1 MFPDRKIIEKLK
13 AQYPNGTR
21 VELLQMNDTFAPPI
35 GTLGTVKGVDDIG
48 SIQVRWDND
57 SGLSVAYGED
67 SVRKVES

>member
-21 VELLQMNDTFAPPI
+21 VELLQRNDTFAPPI

>member
-13 AQYPNGTR
+13 AQYPNSTR
-21 VELLQMNDTFAPPI
+21 VELLQMNDSFAPPV

>member
-21 VELLQMNDTFAPPI
+21 VELLQMNDSFAPPV

>member
-21 VELLQMNDTFAPPI
+21 VELLQMNDSFAPPV

-48 SIQVRWDND
+48 SIQVRWDNG